1 MRLLAATLA
10 VVACWAWSS
19 APVMAHDIG
28 VSQAELIEAPPVQSV
43 APQRLHYS
51 LSVRVDPAASYIFSA
66 PLLPEH
72 CGFIGNPGGRQG
84 SAHKTFEFACRGGL
98 TAADAIELRWQRDGI
113 MLSASWLDGSS
124 AKGLFTQHAG
134 SIRVP
139 LSELQAGSGSWLD
152 AAQRY
157 TRLGIEHILTGFDHL
172 LFVLCLLLI
181 VQGGWRLVKT
191 ITAFTLAHSITLA
204 LASLG
209 VINLP
214 SAPVEA
220 SIALSI
226 AFLAAEILRHQA
238 GTDTGLTYRYPWL
251 IAFAFGLLH
260 GLGFAGA
267 LADIGLPQGEIPI
280 ALLFFNIGV
289 ELGQLVF
296 VALVLL
302 LLAALRPVWQAAHRR
317 VELAASYLI
326 GTVAMY
332 WLIERIGG
340 MVMPA

>member
-1 MRLLAATLA
+1 MRLLAAIL
-10 VVACWAWSS
+10 VVMACWAWPLP
-19 APVMAHDIG
+19 PVMAHDIG
-28 VSQAELIEAPPVQSV
+28 VSQVELTEASPAQP
-43 APQRLHYS
+43 APPQRLRYT
-51 LSVRVDPAASYIFSA
+51 LSVRTDAIASHLFTA

-72 CGFIGNPGGRQG
+72 CGFIDNPGGSQSSTR
-84 SAHKTFEFACRGGL
+84 KTFVFGCRGGL
-98 TAADAIELRWQRDGI
+98 TAADTIELPWQRDGI
-113 MLSASWLDGSS
+113 LLTANWLDGST
-124 AKGLFTQHAG
+124 AKGLFSNHAG
-134 SIRVP
+134 RIRVP
-139 LSELQAGSGSWLD
+139 LLELQAGSGSWLGV
-152 AAQRY
+152 AQRY
-157 TRLGIEHILTGFDHL
+157 TKLGIEHILTGFDHL

-181 VQGGWRLVKT
+181 VHGGWRLVRT
-191 ITAFTLAHSITLA
+191 ITAFTLAHSITLV

-226 AFLAAEILRHQA
+226 AFLAAEILRHHA
-238 GTDTGLTYRYPWL
+238 GTDTGWTYRSPWL
-251 IAFAFGLLH
+251 VAFAFGLLH

-267 LADIGLPQGEIPI
+267 LTDIGLPQGEVPV

-302 LLAALRPVWQAAHRR
+302 LLALLRPIWQSTHRR
-317 VELAASYLI
+317 VELAASYAI

-332 WLIERIGG
+332 WLFERVGG
-340 MVMPA
+340 MVIPA